1 MSGDMNTAL
10 GNCVLMIAMCEAA
23 RQSLGVQFEIFDDGD
38 DCLLFCE
45 AEDLPLIRRR
55 LPELFLEFGQE
66 LKLENE
72 TDSLQGIIFCQSRLV
87 ELAGGPRMIRDWR
100 KVLSHGTSGV
110 KHWNNPKLVRPM
122 MNAIGHCELALNPG
136 VPILQ
141 EYALALIRNGR
152 GERLK
157 WLDVDSGLLLRTRY
171 ELRAEG
177 NFEKAIYTV
186 DPVPVTA
193 EARRSF
199 EAAFGIDPAEQLAV
213 ENILRNWTVSRTEAL
228 DVPVEL
234 NAHWDD
240 MSLPEL
246 QTPTIY

>member
-1 MSGDMNTAL
+1 
-10 GNCVLMIAMCEAA
+10 
-23 RQSLGVQFEIFDDGD
+23 
-38 DCLLFCE
+38 
-45 AEDLPLIRRR
+45 
-55 LPELFLEFGQE
+55 
-66 LKLENE
+66 
-72 TDSLQGIIFCQSRLV
+72 
-87 ELAGGPRMIRDWR
+87 
-100 KVLSHGTSGV
+100 
-110 KHWNNPKLVRPM
+110 M

-213 ENILRNWTVSRTEAL
+213 ENILRNWTVSRTDAL